1 MPFSFLVIC
10 LFVAV
15 LGLPCC
21 VWALSGCSEWRV
33 VPGCA
38 RPAHALVPLE
48 EHRLWAPG
56 LRQLQRPWAQLSGS
70 KWIRPMSPALAGR
83 LLTAGP
89 PGVQDAVSEGRSS

>member
-21 VWALSGCSEWRV
+21 AWALSGCSEWRV

-38 RPAHALVPLE
+38 RPAHALAPLE
-48 EHRLWAPG
+48 EHRLWHQGFGSCSAPG
-56 LRQLQRPWAQLSGS
+56 LSCLAASGS
-70 KWIRPMSPALAGR
+70 DSCLLHWLA
-83 LLTAGP
+83 
-89 PGVQDAVSEGRSS
+89 DS

>member
-21 VWALSGCSEWRV
+21 AWALSGCSEWRV

-38 RPAHALVPLE
+38 RPAHALAPLE

-56 LRQLQRPWAQLSGS
+56 LRQLQRPRLSCPAASGS
-70 KWIRPMSPALAGR
+70 DPCPVHWLA
-83 LLTAGP
+83 
-89 PGVQDAVSEGRSS
+89 DS

>member
-21 VWALSGCSEWRV
+21 AWALSGCSEWRV

-38 RPAHALVPLE
+38 RPAHALAPLE

-56 LRQLQRPWAQLSGS
+56 LRQLQRP
-70 KWIRPMSPALAGR
+70 
-83 LLTAGP
+83 
-89 PGVQDAVSEGRSS
+89 